1 MNINNT
7 VLQLLN
13 GELQLSDLDTLSPSY
28 LKVIGRQ
35 FALRYKFYEDKD
47 SQEAEALLAI
57 LIGIR
62 KSVKAKLGRVD
73 SVMLRYEKERTE
85 S

>member
-62 KSVKAKLGRVD
+62 KRVKAKLGRVD